1 MNVSG
6 EIVDRARR
14 LRIAAAV
21 LEVVAVLGSTAV
33 AISGVAMFSHIRMV
47 SNEKT
52 HPPLPSG
59 LAVIVSAVLVGLFFW
74 CVAHAIGTYA
84 IDVGARQNVDVTER
98 HELPEFLRRHPT
110 TDVSR

>member
-1 MNVSG
+1 M
-6 EIVDRARR
+6 
-14 LRIAAAV
+14 
-21 LEVVAVLGSTAV
+21 LEVVAILGSIAI

-52 HPPLPSG
+52 HPHLASG
-59 LAVIVSAVLVGLFFW
+59 LAVIVSAVVAGAFVW

-84 IDVGARQNVDVTER
+84 IDVGARQNVDVTDR
-98 HELPEFLRRHPT
+98 YELPEFLRRHPT